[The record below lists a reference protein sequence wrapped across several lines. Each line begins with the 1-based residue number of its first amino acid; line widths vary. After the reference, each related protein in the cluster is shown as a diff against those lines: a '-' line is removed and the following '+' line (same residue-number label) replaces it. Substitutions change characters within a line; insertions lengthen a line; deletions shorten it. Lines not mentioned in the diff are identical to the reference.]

1 MSQILENKISRK
13 PGLKE
18 VILYFRQR
26 QEGFA
31 IIWIIGLIM
40 AFATVGSVIV
50 ATYNLSSFGQL
61 DATLSSKAESLA
73 ESGYRFF
80 YSELKSQSNDEDKN
94 RLIDELHSKTFN
106 ISPDGQDG
114 QFELNMTSYFY
125 RIETVTSGSELKV
138 KFIGDPPVYTVP
150 AAGYL
155 RNIEDATIYQYSS
168 QSSTGGVYT
177 FNLSGGQ
184 TVPSTNLY
192 TTVIPAA
199 VINAFDAGTRTL
211 TLSDSDQAA
220 LFPPENGVFLITKK
234 ALKANLPVTQN
245 VPYKYE
251 YRDGNQLFG
260 IDKGPGVGYMPTII
274 PDEIAEVAKFVSL
287 KSTGYTPD
295 KADPI
300 ASESHDFNVSLDISA
315 SSAWHSS
322 SGLKSYW
329 SFDDAGTPGKD
340 DYGTSA
346 GTLTGG
352 VTHTATG
359 KVGGALEFS
368 GAGYVG
374 TTFNPRTAIG
384 SKQSFTVVFWAKPN
398 TVSGFQAVVGSGDWS
413 LPSIGRFYIAIYW
426 NKWLW
431 GYGDLHG
438 DYTSGL
444 LPNATANQ
452 WQHIAYVYDKDLDD
466 IIIYVNGIE
475 KYRFEDYTWHGGS
488 GLISDISIDI
498 GGIHRQGELH
508 DTNFDGTID
517 EIAIFSTALSICE
530 IREIYDVPCNVGC
543 GTFNTANDPGVFPV
557 AYYPFNGNAND
568 ESGADKDGNPPDDNH
583 GTVYNAV
590 LAVDRFGCVDKAYS
604 FDGVSAY
611 IRGPNSDSLELS
623 DVNRVTV
630 GLWVKKASLFNTR
643 KVAIVQKSDFSYVMR
658 FDNNQHVFIID
669 QLVGKKVE
677 ATAPITVTA
686 GVWYHVVGTFDGIDV
701 KVYVDGYLKDSRRV
715 DELSPGVYDTI
726 GDGTNYGLG
735 IGKNLRRRRHLEGAI
750 DDVSIWDQA
759 LTAGQVLD
767 YYNQTS
773 HK

>member
-61 DATLSSKAESLA
+61 DATLSSQAESLA

-80 YSELKSQSNDEDKN
+80 YSELNSQSNDEDKN

-138 KFIGDPPVYTVP
+138 KFIGDPGFTVP
-150 AAGYL
+150 ATGYL
-155 RNIEDATIYQYSS
+155 RNIEDATLYGYDSYSS
-168 QSSTGGVYT
+168 ENDVYT

-211 TLSDSDQAA
+211 TLSDSDQGA

-234 ALKANLPVTQN
+234 AIKANLPVTQN

-251 YRDGNQLFG
+251 YRDVDQLFKV
-260 IDKGPGVGYMPTII
+260 DKGRGVGYFIDI
-274 PDEIAEVAKFVSL
+274 NSGEIAEVAKFVSL

-295 KADPI
+295 KANPI

-315 SSAWHSS
+315 SSAWHSA

-329 SFDDAGTPGKD
+329 SFDDDGTPGKD

-359 KVGGALEFS
+359 KVGGALEFD
-368 GAGYVG
+368 ATKTGYVS
-374 TTFNPRTAIG
+374 TTFNPNLGIG
-384 SKQSFTVVFWAKPN
+384 SNAEFTVVFWAKPGSDITTEQDIMGVFDN
-398 TVSGFQAVVGSGDWS
+398 TGSSYFFIGFTEGYWAWGLGSDIDYCTGVGCSTTT
-413 LPSIGRFYIAIYW
+413 LP
-426 NKWLW
+426 
-431 GYGDLHG
+431 
-438 DYTSGL
+438 
-444 LPNATANQ
+444 PVTAEQ
-452 WQHIAYVYDKDLDD
+452 WQHVAFVYDGSDVILY
-466 IIIYVNGIE
+466 INGIE
-475 KYRFEDYTWHGGS
+475 KYSKPHSGPFAMPSYNVYLGALYDPDTGS
-488 GLISDISIDI
+488 NIYGFTGSL
-498 GGIHRQGELH
+498 
-508 DTNFDGTID
+508 D
-517 EIAIFSTALSICE
+517 EIAIFNTALSICE

-543 GTFNTANDPGVFPV
+543 GIFNTANDPGVDPV

-568 ESGADKDGNPPDDNH
+568 ESGTDKDGPFNND
-583 GTVYNAV
+583 GTVNGAV
-590 LAVDRFGCVDKAYS
+590 LATDRFGCEDKAYS
-604 FDGVSAY
+604 FNGSSAY
-611 IRGPNSDSLELS
+611 IEIPHSDSLELS

-630 GLWVKKASLFNTR
+630 GAWVKKDSAQSVNI
-643 KVAIVQKSDFSYVMR
+643 AIVQKSDRSYILR
-658 FDNNQHVFIID
+658 FKGGNEPAFIID
-669 QLVGKKVE
+669 DVADGKK
-677 ATAPITVTA
+677 TAESNITVTN
-686 GVWYHVVGTFDGIDV
+686 GVWYHLVGTYDGTDV
-701 KVYVDGYLKDSRRV
+701 KIYVDGEEPVGSTTATATGM
-715 DELSPGVYDTI
+715 E
-726 GDGTNYGLG
+726 DGSCCKLG
-735 IGKNLRRRRHLEGAI
+735 IGENLDPDKRGRYLDGQI
-750 DDVSIWDQA
+750 DDISIWDRA
-759 LTAGQVLD
+759 LTSDQVLD
-767 YYNQTS
+767 YYKQTS